1 MELSLHGDQ
10 FGHLYEVVIF
20 LLFAVPSSVEHLGQ
34 FGTLF
39 VELLLRLDALLALGV
54 GASLRLVHL
63 VDILAVDAVQ
73 VLEQLV
79 CDKLVHFFVVIAG
92 LSLEL
97 AQFVEAVLELLT
109 DVEVLVHLI
118 HLLLLSNF
126 VALLV
131 EILAELAILGEVLL
145 QREVPCVVLDFL
157 LLDLVVGVDQ
167 SRLVI
172 LRINLMGLHE
182 LQERPIL
189 LQDSLLLGRV
199 YDLFGFVDVGHA
211 HLHLHLLRV
220 VILGAARHLTPLGG
234 LGQKLGPIGV
244 RFVGLEGLGHQGLLV
259 VLDHFGLG
267 VVASLNA
274 SFLSSHW
281 FLLFV
286 C

>member
-1 MELSLHGDQ
+1 MELSLHCDQ

-220 VILGAARHLTPLGG
+220 VILGAVRHLTPLGG